1 MKAFSKKRKIVEET
15 LLLIKQLQG
24 DREEK
29 EAAACVMRLH
39 RHVRLSNEFA
49 GLVENLFYQTDNF
62 WVRQDVH
69 KTLKNIWLKCRDFSK
84 AIKHLY
90 RPWRRD
96 THNKYTPTQ
105 NMHKHTHRHLKA
117 NADTQTLVHCSL
129 KLSLCVD
136 FSGLLN
142 LVWGQRR
149 CPLDSF
155 MQCSRFSGG
164 RRDVSNSS
172 HGHSTIR

>member
-1 MKAFSKKRKIVEET
+1 MLRVREVSALTCKDVEWVCQVSGEFISSHWQFLT
-15 LLLIKQLQG
+15 LTRCSQNLEKYLIEMQ
-24 DREEK
+24 R
-29 EAAACVMRLH
+29 
-39 RHVRLSNEFA
+39 
-49 GLVENLFYQTDNF
+49 
-62 WVRQDVH
+62 
-69 KTLKNIWLKCRDFSK
+69 FSK

-96 THNKYTPTQ
+96 THKLYTHTGTCT
-105 NMHKHTHRHLKA
+105 HILSLFLSHTHQQEGKNAHTTTYTHLKA

-172 HGHSTIR
+172 HEHSTIR

>member
-1 MKAFSKKRKIVEET
+1 MAVLGAAESERSVCTDILYCQVDWQFLTVTRCSQNLEKYLMEMQRFSKT
-15 LLLIKQLQG
+15 
-24 DREEK
+24 
-29 EAAACVMRLH
+29 
-39 RHVRLSNEFA
+39 
-49 GLVENLFYQTDNF
+49 
-62 WVRQDVH
+62 
-69 KTLKNIWLKCRDFSK
+69 
-84 AIKHLY
+84 IKHLD
-90 RPWRRD
+90 RPRRRD
-96 THNKYTPTQ
+96 TQTHTHKLYTHTHKLTHISRQ
-105 NMHKHTHRHLKA
+105 ESMCMHAHAHSNTLTHRHLKA